1 MNNNLPFVLVGMLP
15 RISPLLIKTKSP
27 FLFLFCPPEKPRGAP
42 YASNYFTQPPFKQTA
57 FPFMFRFPF
66 YLCESLFLPCETRG
80 GPFCRPRSVTPSSTN
95 GPREFPFVF
104 LLAMWHG
111 MAPSRRNPVVL
122 QKTPGCFDFPK
133 NTFFWGSRLLAL
145 PCARMLHVLVAL
157 EPFAVRS
164 SVEEVPAVGIPE

>member
-1 MNNNLPFVLVGMLP
+1 MPQIILPNPLLN
-15 RISPLLIKTKSP
+15 RQLSPLCSDSP
-27 FLFLFCPPEKPRGAP
+27 FI
-42 YASNYFTQPPFKQTA
+42 YAKA
-57 FPFMFRFPF
+57 F
-66 YLCESLFLPCETRG
+66 FLPCKTRG
-80 GPFCRPRSVTPSSTN
+80 GPFCRPRSVTPSSMN

-104 LLAMWHG
+104 LLATWHG